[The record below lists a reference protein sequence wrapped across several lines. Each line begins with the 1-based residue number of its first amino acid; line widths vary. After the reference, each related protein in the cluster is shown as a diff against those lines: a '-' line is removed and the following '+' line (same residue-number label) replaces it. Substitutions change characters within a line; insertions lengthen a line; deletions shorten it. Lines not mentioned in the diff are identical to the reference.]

1 MVRTSLYK
9 IDGNVEKLTPDIKTY
24 PLGTL
29 PEVKRK
35 ILDIKNVKELHS
47 MCSDEGIY
55 NRFLWDS
62 SVLMVVLE
70 ADSKTKLVSSIVLI
84 NTSDIKEFYILYLQL
99 YELFGVTL
107 LDEDNKK
114 FIPIRTYKKLYF

>member
-1 MVRTSLYK
+1 MLRTSCWK
-9 IDGNVEKLTPDIKTY
+9 VDNVEKLTPDIKTY

-29 PEVKRK
+29 AEVRRK
-35 ILDIKNVKELHS
+35 ILDVKNVKELHS

-55 NRFLWDS
+55 NRFIWDS

-70 ADSKTKLVSSIVLI
+70 ADSKTKQVSSIVLI
-84 NTSDIKEFYILYLQL
+84 NTSDVKEFYILYLQL

-107 LDEDNKK
+107 LDEDNEK